1 MSVFLI
7 GYRGSGKSSVGQH
20 AARKLAWDFA
30 DSDSIVTNAAEMS
43 IKEIFETRGEAYF
56 RELETATIKSLC
68 KWDDTV
74 IALGGGAVTR
84 EENRKLIA
92 SSGFPV
98 IYLHADPQTLHD
110 RIHGDPQTQATR
122 PALTKL
128 GGTVD
133 EVRELLE
140 KRLPLY
146 RELATHEVDVAN
158 LSIKE
163 VADRVVE
170 LIEGKPLKQND

>member
-30 DSDSIVTNAAEMS
+30 DSDSIVSNAAEMS
-43 IKEIFETRGEAYF
+43 IKEIFEKHGEEYF
-56 RELETATIKSLC
+56 RQLETAAIRDLC

-92 SSGFPV
+92 AAGFPV
-98 IYLHADPQTLHD
+98 IYLHADAQTLHE
-110 RIHGDPQTQATR
+110 RIHRDPQTQATR

-133 EVRELLE
+133 EVNELLE

-146 RELATHEVDVAN
+146 RELATHEIDVTN
-158 LSIKE
+158 LSIKD
-163 VADRVVE
+163 VADKVVDM
-170 LIEGKPLKQND
+170 IKPTKR